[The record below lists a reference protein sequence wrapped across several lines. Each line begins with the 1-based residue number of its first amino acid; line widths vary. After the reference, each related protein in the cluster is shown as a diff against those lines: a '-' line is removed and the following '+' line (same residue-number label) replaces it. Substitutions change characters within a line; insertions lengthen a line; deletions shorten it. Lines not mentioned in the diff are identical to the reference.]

1 MGLTRPGKHTKN
13 YWKWLFMVYF
23 PIENGGSFHSY
34 GTVYQRV
41 SNTLIYK
48 QSWFMIHENFWFL
61 MAFYLGLLNRL
72 IGQTAGEVIFICNL
86 ERFWHLGY
94 FFIWEH
100 HWSVFMFSINHS
112 IKYITWTPLLYFNTT
127 WIEWFIDIGSIGLT
141 QWQFLAL
148 GPWSSSNFRFDLFVP
163 MKFFDI
169 Y

>member
-1 MGLTRPGKHTKN
+1 MVDLSIVMGQFTRGYPTHWYT
-13 YWKWLFMVYF
+13 
-23 PIENGGSFHSY
+23 P
-34 GTVYQRV
+34 
-41 SNTLIYK
+41 K

-148 GPWSSSNFRFDLFVP
+148 GPWSSSNFRFRSFRSYEILRYLL
-163 MKFFDI
+163 KSTKSSLI
-169 Y
+169 LYYTYIKIRWEETY